1 MTLEIF
7 LKQNKKKILATTAFI
22 LVILVAFFVTAYFSG
37 KSVADDVN
45 VQWVSHTEYW
55 NNDVA
60 STIIRLADY
69 KGNPYAVDSCSV
81 TILYPDKSTFID
93 AQPLTQSN
101 IEGNWYRT
109 DSLLGKPL
117 GTYEQQVTCVKGQ
130 QTIITSQ
137 SFHLN
142 PALQE
147 IEVITNKSDAL
158 SEKLTNVEFNLT
170 TVIQETNESLSLQV
184 SATENNLNTAI
195 DAAEAQIVSDLGD
208 LGVNLDTTLS
218 SINATVTTQIAD
230 VNTELNTHLDDLNAS
245 LENSLNIMT
254 ADLTSQLTA
263 IYDNLN
269 LLNESLFDFDVR
281 IHGALADSEEVITT
295 QITVTESNLNTALD
309 AVNNEILNSVNA
321 TGIDINANLANAQ
334 ATIVT
339 RIDDLDAEFTTDLSS
354 VNSSLNAFLTSMQSS
369 LSSQLTT
376 MYNDLTT
383 QLTSIKADSSW
394 LAANAMNQDDMAE
407 IENRFT
413 SVDSDLDKVLA
424 FCSESTTNSSALC
437 QEVYNL
443 RHAVDN
449 LRDEQEAQFDI
460 LNATTLTTWEFVS
473 GSISNRIDNILI
485 GLNIIQEQNEEINAT
500 THEILDEIQGE
511 IRANIIS

>member
-208 LGVNLDTTLS
+208 LGVNL
-218 SINATVTTQIAD
+218 
-230 VNTELNTHLDDLNAS
+230 EY
-245 LENSLNIMT
+245 NS
-254 ADLTSQLTA
+254 
-263 IYDNLN
+263 
-269 LLNESLFDFDVR
+269 
-281 IHGALADSEEVITT
+281 
-295 QITVTESNLNTALD
+295 
-309 AVNNEILNSVNA
+309 
-321 TGIDINANLANAQ
+321 
-334 ATIVT
+334 
-339 RIDDLDAEFTTDLSS
+339 
-354 VNSSLNAFLTSMQSS
+354 
-369 LSSQLTT
+369 
-376 MYNDLTT
+376 
-383 QLTSIKADSSW
+383 
-394 LAANAMNQDDMAE
+394 
-407 IENRFT
+407 
-413 SVDSDLDKVLA
+413 
-424 FCSESTTNSSALC
+424 
-437 QEVYNL
+437 
-443 RHAVDN
+443 
-449 LRDEQEAQFDI
+449 
-460 LNATTLTTWEFVS
+460 
-473 GSISNRIDNILI
+473 
-485 GLNIIQEQNEEINAT
+485 
-500 THEILDEIQGE
+500 
-511 IRANIIS
+511 